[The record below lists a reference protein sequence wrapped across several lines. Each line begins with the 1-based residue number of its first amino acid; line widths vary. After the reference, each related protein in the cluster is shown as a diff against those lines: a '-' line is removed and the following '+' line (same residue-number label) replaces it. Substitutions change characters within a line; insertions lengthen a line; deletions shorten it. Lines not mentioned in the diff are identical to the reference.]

1 MGVRGARERLAA
13 TLGGAGE
20 ACDSEDVSDAWD
32 DADNRDAVRARQVA
46 YPQESMDAGP
56 EALRSSGL
64 LEMDGQ
70 APGLPIP
77 APPPDSVGYE
87 RRRRSGDAG
96 QHSGGLPGHRRDGA
110 PALSARV
117 RVRTGVRAAA
127 LLGVLAVVLG
137 GCFWWQAGTGD
148 ARVVPLNESAP
159 ATEETSGQEVAAT
172 GAPAGDAASAGPES
186 ITVHVAGAV
195 AKPGVVQLP
204 AGSRVHEAITAAGGA
219 TDMAEPDRLNLA
231 AVLEDGQKVL
241 VPVRGEPDPAGRPGD
256 GSAAPPGSGTSGT
269 SPGSGGGKI
278 NLNTAGVEELG
289 TLPRVG
295 PVLAQRIVDW
305 RQQHGRFKTVQEL
318 DAVDGIGPKLLGAL
332 LPLVGV

>member
-1 MGVRGARERLAA
+1 MSRRNPGAASAMGVRGARERLAA

-20 ACDSEDVSDAWD
+20 AWDSGDASDAWD
-32 DADNRDAVRARQVA
+32 SADDRDAVRARQAA
-46 YPQESMDAGP
+46 YPQESTDAGP
-56 EALRSSGL
+56 EARRSSGL
-64 LEMDGQ
+64 LEMEVP
-70 APGLPIP
+70 AAGLPITV
-77 APPPDSVGYE
+77 PPPDSVGAE
-87 RRRRSGDAG
+87 RRRRFGDVG

-148 ARVVPLNESAP
+148 AQVVPLNESAP
-159 ATEETSGQEVAAT
+159 AAEETSGQAVAAAS
-172 GAPAGDAASAGPES
+172 APAGDPASAGPGS
-186 ITVHVAGAV
+186 ISVHVAGAV

-241 VPVRGEPDPAGRPGD
+241 VPVRGQPDPAGLRRRRERRSAGFGHQWHESGQRWGEDQPQHRRRRGTRDPPARRSGPG
-256 GSAAPPGSGTSGT
+256 AAHRGLAPAARAVQ
-269 SPGSGGGKI
+269 
-278 NLNTAGVEELG
+278 NRAGA
-289 TLPRVG
+289 RCS
-295 PVLAQRIVDW
+295 
-305 RQQHGRFKTVQEL
+305 
-318 DAVDGIGPKLLGAL
+318 
-332 LPLVGV
+332 